1 MGGSNWHPCVAGS
14 ILQNSPELAYSLSM
28 TPGFKRILE
37 AAFWFV
43 LGFLTH
49 LLLHHYHNL
58 PR

>member
-1 MGGSNWHPCVAGS
+1 MRNVEACAVHGCALAVHVRW
-14 ILQNSPELAYSLSM
+14 AYSLLM
-28 TPGFKRILE
+28 TPRFKRILE

-49 LLLHHYHNL
+49 LLLHHYHSV